1 MYWSELRLPGVC
13 SVADNRTA
21 VLSYQ
26 PRAATLAS
34 SNASWKS
41 SVPDGGGGGVPA
53 CVTVNVWPATVTVP
67 LRDVEPVFAV
77 IE

>member
-1 MYWSELRLPGVC
+1 
-13 SVADNRTA
+13 
-21 VLSYQ
+21 
-26 PRAATLAS
+26 
-34 SNASWKS
+34 
-41 SVPDGGGGGVPA
+41 VPA